1 MKFIIKSIV
10 SIILVI
16 SMLLSASV
24 VAFAKSEEIYL
35 SELRI
40 VYANSYDEAKQVL
53 TSSKLEDYQ
62 IFNENL
68 NNGSGEVGVWLAYKT
83 TTNIEDA
90 ITDIAIMQ
98 MGGGYSEGNFQEM
111 IKASKE
117 EYTAMGDIYLEA
129 IDYFAEAYEAGNFLA
144 GSAYR
149 QLNFYAGLDNYKD
162 ERLGDLFT
170 EGVLTSS
177 DLATLFMQGNSYVL
191 RNIRSLLAMGVSYNK
206 EGMHYLQRVS
216 MIASGNYDGYVDESV
231 ADLTA
236 EDISLSDSE
245 DLDVLTA
252 LIAPNITVFRNM
264 FEELAAYEAELNYDD
279 EEFTELEV
287 EYAEYKAMADMMRAV
302 EYLDGQS
309 LYDFCMN
316 YAVDKNDYSALYP
329 LAKALNE
336 GQVAMTKVAH
346 YYDVVRYSMT
356 ESPEDVINEQLVELE
371 AKYAEKAFDVYTGV
385 DRDMY
390 KGTFALTSD
399 AYRADAYTD
408 SVSLSEALFGDESL
422 MMTSVQIA
430 AGALG
435 IGLSVWAIVRTAKGG
450 FGGTKEVASRAAGKA
465 LKKLNETA
473 MNAAERAVINDQ
485 WYNLTVETFFVDEK
499 ARSFITD
506 AQANLFNGDFKY
518 TFGNCTERLNIIN
531 QVVAEHPEA
540 FENSVRV
547 NNVKDAFQAYNKA
560 YNKAY
565 KSGLAKAEASVRSS
579 VISARIFTG
588 ALYIFGAASTAYS
601 AVSLY
606 NKIHDYYNPT
616 YDVVPEALVDLIDT
630 VDGDRYIKYDAVLE
644 ATVRD
649 KKAGKYHPGDLNA
662 YEAQRWNA
670 VYYTKSY
677 EAGKPLLADFAL
689 SNVSNKAGEGYLPVH
704 RFGEVVCYDL
714 NKYNFKSSS
723 DIIYL
728 SVAQSENQKS
738 AVADVPDIV
747 GSVFGTGFLFLAG
760 GLGLA
765 IGAGATVGVQS
776 VLKKKKETE

>member
-1 MKFIIKSIV
+1 MKKTIKSIV
-10 SIILVI
+10 SIILVL
-16 SMLLSASV
+16 SMLLSTSV

-68 NNGSGEVGVWLAYKT
+68 NNGSGEIGVWLAYKT
-83 TTNIEDA
+83 TTNVDDA

-129 IDYFAEAYEAGNFLA
+129 IEYFTEAYEADNFLA
-144 GSAYR
+144 KSAYR
-149 QLNFYAGLDNYKD
+149 QLNFYTGLDDYD
-162 ERLGDLFT
+162 EDKLGDIMVSG
-170 EGVLTSS
+170 ELTASE
-177 DLATLFMQGNSYVL
+177 LATLFMQGNTYVL
-191 RNIRSLLAMGVSYNK
+191 NNVRSLLAMGVSYN
-206 EGMHYLQRVS
+206 EDGMHYLERVEKIVS
-216 MIASGNYDGYVDESV
+216 EMGEGEGYEPFEEVDVELSL
-231 ADLTA
+231 AD
-236 EDISLSDSE
+236 EDELELYS
-245 DLDVLTA
+245 A
-252 LIAPNITVFRNM
+252 LIAPNLPVFRNM
-264 FEELAAYEAELNYDD
+264 FEELEAYESELNYED
-279 EEFTELEV
+279 EEFTDLEIK
-287 EYAEYKAMADMMRAV
+287 YAEYKAMAEMMRAV
-302 EYLDGQS
+302 DYLDGKT
-309 LYDFCMN
+309 LYDFCMEYELN
-316 YAVDKNDYSALYP
+316 TSDYSAIYP
-329 LAKALNE
+329 LAAALNN
-336 GQVAMTKVAH
+336 GQAAMTKAAH

-356 ESPEDVINEQLVELE
+356 DYPEETINAELE
-371 AKYAEKAFDVYTGV
+371 ANEKIYSEVPFNVYAGV
-385 DRDMY
+385 DREMF
-390 KGTFALTSD
+390 KGNFALTS
-399 AYRADAYTD
+399 AASRADAYTD
-408 SVSLSEALFGDESL
+408 SNTLSEALFGNGAWKA
-422 MMTSVQIA
+422 TGAQIA
-430 AGALG
+430 AGAVG
-435 IGLSVWAIVRTAKGG
+435 VGLFTWAIIRTSKGG
-450 FGGTKEVASRAAGKA
+450 FGASKELVKEATRVATSKA
-465 LKKLNETA
+465 NFEVNLALSNAKMNVYYLDTTFNELESYYGVTVSQKVRDAWETA
-473 MNAAERAVINDQ
+473 TFYQKTETLNNIFAENGLSDMVEPKEIAEAYNSVKPVHESAMETAKKSVENAV
-485 WYNLTVETFFVDEK
+485 LK
-499 ARSFITD
+499 AR
-506 AQANLFNGDFKY
+506 L
-518 TFGNCTERLNIIN
+518 
-531 QVVAEHPEA
+531 
-540 FENSVRV
+540 
-547 NNVKDAFQAYNKA
+547 
-560 YNKAY
+560 
-565 KSGLAKAEASVRSS
+565 
-579 VISARIFTG
+579 FTG
-588 ALYIFGAASTAYS
+588 ALYILGATSVAYS
-601 AVSLY
+601 AYSLY
-606 NKIHDYYNPT
+606 KKIHDYYNPT